1 MTSIVKVTIY
11 SAETKYG
18 KRYGIKEVETGRDPW
33 GGHNSARWTR
43 PEGAAAHAKHCG
55 FELATD

>member
-1 MTSIVKVTIY
+1 MKVRIY

-18 KRYGIKEVETGRDPW
+18 KRYGIKDVETGRDPW